1 MSEDIRALFQR
12 GIDKKIRDIRT
23 PVYFTTVGEPI
34 FEINDLTTTVNP
46 IARLLRFIF
55 LDKNITTNVL
65 HEAHF
70 ESERATG
77 KLLRDINTS
86 RNNMIKALGKERMT
100 VQQFER
106 ILDVLKLQILD
117 LSYTIQ
123 DTKTGEVKVYSL
135 SDIPA
140 FLEKHNISLVD
151 ENGNQVSNFSYVNET
166 L

>member
-1 MSEDIRALFQR
+1 
-12 GIDKKIRDIRT
+12 
-23 PVYFTTVGEPI
+23 
-34 FEINDLTTTVNP
+34 
-46 IARLLRFIF
+46 
-55 LDKNITTNVL
+55 
-65 HEAHF
+65 
-70 ESERATG
+70 
-77 KLLRDINTS
+77 
-86 RNNMIKALGKERMT
+86 MIKALGKERMT

>member
-1 MSEDIRALFQR
+1 MADIKQLFTKAIELKAQEL
-12 GIDKKIRDIRT
+12 KT
-23 PVYFTTVGEPI
+23 PLYFAPLGEPI

-65 HEAHF
+65 HDAHF

-123 DTKTGEVKVYSL
+123 DTNTGEVKVYSL
-135 SDIPA
+135 SDIPE
-140 FLEKHNISLVD
+140 FLRKHNVNLTD
-151 ENGNQVSNFSYVNET
+151 EHGNQVSNFSYVNET
-166 L
+166 V